1 MSRELRLI
9 ALDIGRTLGPRV
21 ASAERVNLSALLHL
35 KTIGETF
42 DGKPARA
49 WVVRTINSLV
59 RHHPRNSEIV
69 RYIHELR
76 AIVDG
81 R

>member
-9 ALDIGRTLGPRV
+9 ALDIGRALGPRV
-21 ASAERVNLSALLHL
+21 ASAERVNLSALLQL
-35 KTIGETF
+35 KTIG
-42 DGKPARA
+42 DAHGGKPGRV

-69 RYIHELR
+69 RYVHELR
-76 AIVDG
+76 EIVDG
-81 R
+81 